1 MSWFSLLA
9 LSCVGFFGEE
19 RRLFTV
25 DFEEAFGQR
34 FEKKL

>member
-1 MSWFSLLA
+1 
-9 LSCVGFFGEE
+9 VGGGFFGEE

-25 DFEEAFGQR
+25 DFEKAFGQR